1 MLTSLAIIFLPALFE
16 IAGTMLFAP
25 KMLHVSVLDA
35 AVFGRCFC
43 SDAAMRNI
51 AVSQGRGG
59 ALPARNRADRKGKNI
74 LHAGILPKSNGTGS
88 HRCCTT
94 CYGTCM
100 RTNCIDCCSL
110 VDFDHSTFWRNLRGQ
125 FVS

>member
-43 SDAAMRNI
+43 SDAALRSF
-51 AVSQGRGG
+51 AVSHGRGVDLS
-59 ALPARNRADRKGKNI
+59 AWFRTDQKGKNI
-74 LHAGILPKSNGTGS
+74 LHAGIHPKSNGTGS